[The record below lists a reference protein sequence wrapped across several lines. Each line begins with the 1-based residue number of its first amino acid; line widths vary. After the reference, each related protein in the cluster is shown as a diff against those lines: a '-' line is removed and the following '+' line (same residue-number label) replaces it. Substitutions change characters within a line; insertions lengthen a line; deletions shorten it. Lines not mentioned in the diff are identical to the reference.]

1 MGDTAIIAF
10 NNLELIFLLIGLT
23 IRSNIYDLV
32 LSPMA
37 MSFVTLLVVFKIVM
51 FVIESAE
58 LKMQNSDLI
67 SGQFYLK
74 LLFFICIARLLLR
87 KTDLHIKTIKSV
99 VNEETLDRTEKVN
112 TFVPKDSEYSVES
125 SGLFSFD
132 KTGVEMFGD
141 SWFSINQ
148 PHSEILEG
156 TPLMDSKFTDGGVY
170 TVKLPI
176 FVVFPI
182 VLIDGL
188 LYGSDGVPG
197 SGSTGIIPRIF
208 GKYYAYL
215 IHDPGRVFHLVYD
228 NSKLSIESQRGDMYG
243 GYTAYRTSM
252 MDAIHF
258 INKSAEDIIQIY
270 NNFPLYMYLDIRTG
284 EKDRVKKDWRYNE
297 TSTQMKEIFTI
308 LNQYNKALTKKLT
321 DNIRRNSADYLAKF
335 STFAEDYSGSSKAIP
350 PVYPNNDYDISD
362 NKKEDRYPTWKK
374 TGTDSLLS
382 SEYYM
387 AGKMTILQIAEPVN
401 PVSDEE
407 KYISELRNAYTNITK
422 QNIPLNKRDNPYD
435 DVILNRGF
443 YKKSEVDSLGIPNYY
458 IDYTIAFNLYEEFAS
473 SKLHIS
479 NPLVGGNPF
488 DMLVQDFRYIEQ
500 NIYNPSSHSLL
511 PIPSFAS
518 EAMLKQKE
526 EARKYNPNGSSIEKS
541 IKLKKHYLDYQKEA
555 YFKYY
560 FIEPINFNRGQY
572 YANLESSSSYTDK
585 APSLYFLWNSYK
597 DFYNDIST
605 IFPKTQ
611 RINTMPIFKK
621 LTDPV
626 SSGGGGM
633 IESKP
638 QKYIMKVQDQ
648 ASIKNDAVIEEFR
661 NKHYANTRAIAEKM
675 INLKINNL
683 WATKTK
689 NLGQDEIPQDK
700 SDSEVGVFNQ
710 ERDLKLDLPIIGE
723 IGGVIVKFIL
733 DLFGVIIYWV
743 LNGIFLLLTHL
754 FRILYSLIYSL
765 HSLGLL
771 ITLVTFPLIFIK
783 AMMSQSFSGLIKP
796 FLNYLSYRM
805 WDFALLLVIM
815 IVLMITPV
823 ILKFFFA
830 FPSFLRVMLEI
841 LYIIG
846 IFILTS
852 TFIDMIT
859 KIVGGESAFGG
870 MFNTV
875 GSGVGKTV
883 ATRGIAAGATAS
895 GAAALMAARGGSN
908 LFSGAGG
915 GAMSNLSGAIGN
927 SFAGKGRKK
936 MFGVAKESPIG
947 QGLGNISQSI
957 GNSAFGKGLG
967 GAVSGLGGVAT
978 GVGITASSI
987 GKTIK
992 ESSIGKGA
1000 VSGAKKVG
1008 NFASAV
1014 GDKSSSFGGFAMK
1027 RVRDVSRFQNR
1038 GGISG
1043 VLFNKGEPLKQ
1054 FDNSTEKTVKEGVK
1068 NFVKGEGLKT
1078 KSSQSYTNEELTVGN
1093 ETSLGSKSN
1102 LSNAKKAGTSGAV
1115 NNDFNEAT
1123 NLAQPNFSTAVG
1135 NSSNVENKLKP
1146 REEVIIPKTKDGVEV
1161 SQISGGNKSTELSKS
1176 LGNSLN
1182 SKTNIDSINANSVN
1196 ANQLKSDGNNSQKDK
1211 MEEKEKPVQNNISK
1225 RFSEIKDSA
1234 KKTGADVLNGV
1245 MQTNVVDGTSSKK
1258 DNNDKPSSSSL
1269 VKQQLKET
1277 VKQTLKETQNGLQ
1290 NSRGSKEEKDS
1301 INKVIDSLGD
1311 KLEKA
1316 LSGKDFKNM
1325 SSKEIQSEIK
1335 NNTEIQKVIKTQE
1348 NPTVINTIIERFS
1361 DNLSNKK

>member
-87 KTDLHIKTIKSV
+87 KTDLHIKTVKSV

-197 SGSTGIIPRIF
+197 SGSTGVIPRIF

-308 LNQYNKALTKKLT
+308 LNKYNKDLTKKLT

-362 NKKEDRYPTWKK
+362 NKAEDRYPTWKK

-387 AGKMTILQIAEPVN
+387 AGKMTILQIENPVN

-407 KYISELRNAYTNITK
+407 KFISELRNAYTNITK

-443 YKKSEVDSLGIPNYY
+443 YKKSEVNSLGIPNYY
-458 IDYTIAFNLYEEFAS
+458 GDYTIAFNLYEEFAS
-473 SKLHIS
+473 SKLGVS
-479 NPLVGGNPF
+479 APLVGGNPF
-488 DMLVQDFRYIEQ
+488 DMLVQDFRYIEK
-500 NIYNPSSHSLL
+500 NIYTPGSNSLL
-511 PIPSFAS
+511 SIPSFAS

-541 IKLKKHYLDYQKEA
+541 IKLKKYYLDYQKEA

-572 YANLESSSSYTDK
+572 YANLESSYTDK
-585 APSLYFLWNSYK
+585 APSLYFLWKSYQ
-597 DFYNDIST
+597 DFYNDMSS
-605 IFPKTQ
+605 IFPKSQ
-611 RINTMPIFKK
+611 RINTIPIYKK

-626 SSGGGGM
+626 SSDGGGM

-638 QKYIMKVQDQ
+638 QKYIMKVQEQ

-661 NKHYANTRAIAEKM
+661 NKHYANTRAVAEKM

-700 SDSEVGVFNQ
+700 SDTEVGVFNKS
-710 ERDLKLDLPIIGE
+710 RDLKLDLPIIGE
-723 IGGVIVKFIL
+723 IGGTILKFIL
-733 DLFGVIIYWV
+733 DLFGVIFYWV
-743 LNGIFLLLTHL
+743 LNGIFFLLTHL

-846 IFILTS
+846 IFMLTS

-908 LFSGAGG
+908 LLSGAGG
-915 GAMSNLSGAIGN
+915 GGVMSNLSGAIGN

-936 MFGVAKESPIG
+936 MFGAAKESNIG

-967 GAVSGLGGVAT
+967 GAVSGLGGVVT
-978 GVGITASSI
+978 GVGSTASSI

-1008 NFASAV
+1008 SVASAV
-1014 GDKSSSFGGFAMK
+1014 GDKASSFGGFAMN

-1054 FDNSTEKTVKEGVK
+1054 FDNSTEKTVKEGAK
-1068 NFVKGEGLKT
+1068 NFIKGDGLKT
-1078 KSSQSYTNEELTVGN
+1078 KSSQSYTDEELTVGN

-1102 LSNAKKAGTSGAV
+1102 LSNTKKSGTSGAV

-1123 NLAQPNFSTAVG
+1123 NLVQPNFSSAVG
-1135 NSSNVENKLKP
+1135 NSSNGENRLKP
-1146 REEVIIPKTKDGVEV
+1146 RDEVVIPKTKDGVDV
-1161 SQISGGNKSTELSKS
+1161 SQINGGNKSTELSKS
-1176 LGNSLN
+1176 LSSSLN
-1182 SKTNIDSINANSVN
+1182 PKIDSINANSVN
-1196 ANQLKSDGNNSQKDK
+1196 ANQVKSNDNNTQKDK
-1211 MEEKEKPVQNNISK
+1211 MEEKEKEKPVQNNISK
-1225 RFSEIKDSA
+1225 RFSEMKDSA

-1245 MQTNVVDGTSSKK
+1245 MQVPVVDGTIRRK
-1258 DNNDKPSSSSL
+1258 DGNEKTSNVIKE
-1269 VKQQLKET
+1269 KLKET
-1277 VKQTLKETQNGLQ
+1277 VNQTLKETQKGLQ

-1301 INKVIDSLGD
+1301 INKAMDALGD
-1311 KLEKA
+1311 KLEKS

-1335 NNTEIQKVIKTQE
+1335 NNTEIQKIIKTRE
-1348 NPTVINTIIERFS
+1348 NPTVVNTIIERFS